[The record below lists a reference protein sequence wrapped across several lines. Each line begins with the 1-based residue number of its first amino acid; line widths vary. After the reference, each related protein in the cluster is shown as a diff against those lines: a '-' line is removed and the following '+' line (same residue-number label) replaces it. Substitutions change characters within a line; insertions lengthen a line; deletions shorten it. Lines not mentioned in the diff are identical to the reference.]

1 MLMKPMKLSIIGRR
15 FAGDARARGL
25 DHRRAQGARVVE
37 GARLQ
42 DRAEGAVRDRVRPVV
57 VGQRGDES
65 EAPGHV
71 VLEGRVAR
79 RLRGEQHAGV
89 DDAPLVARHAEG
101 PGLDDGLGAGLRE
114 VGEGLAGRAVH
125 DPGRRLRLE
134 VAADALEHLGDLL
147 GRGGAVGDRV
157 VGLQQVQRGVGVGR
171 GRRGRLR
178 RRRAARRTGPRR
190 EDRERGTR
198 MPSWCQLLFLDPP
211 ARVSRTPACGHPR
224 HPRDRDSISGTAAR
238 VGHSART
245 PRGRGTAGTTHRP
258 LTFA

>member
-15 FAGDARARGL
+15 SAGDARARGL
-25 DHRRAQGARVVE
+25 DHRRAQRARVVE
-37 GARLQ
+37 RTRLQ
-42 DRAEGAVRDRVRPVV
+42 HRAKGTVGHGVRPVV
-57 VGQRGDES
+57 VGQRRDES
-65 EAPGHV
+65 ETPGHV

-125 DPGRRLRLE
+125 DPGRRLCLE

-157 VGLQQVQRGVGVGR
+157 VGLQQVQRGVGVGHGGRGRLGR
-171 GRRGRLR
+171 GRRRRRPAPGREGR
-178 RRRAARRTGPRR
+178 ERGRRMRSWCRDSIPGYRKPPRRRA
-190 EDRERGTR
+190 DRGR
-198 MPSWCQLLFLDPP
+198 
-211 ARVSRTPACGHPR
+211 A
-224 HPRDRDSISGTAAR
+224 
-238 VGHSART
+238 
-245 PRGRGTAGTTHRP
+245 GRGTPRALPARGEAAPIPPAPRGAVTS
-258 LTFA
+258 